1 MKLRIMTT
9 LAASLL
15 LASTAQ
21 ANSPDELGRSLTP
34 MGAERAGNAAGT
46 IPEWTGGLPTD
57 AAPLRNGTFMGNPYA
72 DDQPLFVITADN
84 YRDYEDQLAPGQV
97 ALFQRYPETFRMPV
111 YESRRSVAL
120 PDAINEA
127 AAYNARN
134 ASLVEGGNGV
144 SNYRLAHAFPLPD
157 NGLEVIWNHITRYR
171 GDSMQRVVVQATPQV
186 NGSFTLVRFVEE
198 YVMPD
203 ALTDFDPG
211 QHANILYYF
220 KQQVT
225 DPGRLAGNV
234 LMVHETIDQVATPR
248 NAWVYN
254 AGQRR
259 VRRAPQVS
267 YDGPGT
273 AADGMRTSDNLDM
286 YNGAPDRYEWDLV
299 GKREMLIAY
308 NSYALGSPDL
318 RYDDII
324 GAGHLNPEHTR
335 YELHRVWE
343 VKAEVKPE
351 YRHIYATRHFFI
363 DEDSWQAAHID
374 HYDARGTLWRVAEAH
389 AMHRYNSQVA
399 GYTAEPLYDLI
410 AGRYLVM
417 GLNNQERS
425 DYDYSYRTNSNDF
438 TAAALRQSGVR

>member
-72 DDQPLFVITADN
+72 DDQPLFEITADN

-144 SNYRLAHAFPLPD
+144 SNYQLAHAFPLPD

-186 NGSFTLVRFVEE
+186 NGSYTLVRFIEE
-198 YVMPD
+198 YVMPN
-203 ALTDFDPG
+203 ALTDFQPG
-211 QHANILYYF
+211 QHDNILYYF

-308 NSYALGSPDL
+308 NSYGLGSPDL

-399 GYTAEPLYDLI
+399 GYTAETLYDLI

>member
-144 SNYRLAHAFPLPD
+144 SNYQLAHAFPLPD

-186 NGSFTLVRFVEE
+186 NGSYTLVRFIEE
-198 YVMPD
+198 YVMPN
-203 ALTDFDPG
+203 ALTDFQPG
-211 QHANILYYF
+211 QHDNILYYF

-286 YNGAPDRYEWDLV
+286 YNGAPDRYEWDLI

-399 GYTAEPLYDLI
+399 GYTAETLYDLI

>member
-144 SNYRLAHAFPLPD
+144 SNYQLAHAFPLPD

-186 NGSFTLVRFVEE
+186 NGSYTLVRFIEE
-198 YVMPD
+198 YVMPN
-203 ALTDFDPG
+203 ALTDFQPG
-211 QHANILYYF
+211 QHDNILYYF

-399 GYTAEPLYDLI
+399 GYTAETLYDLI